1 MQKKEIKIEVNEFSG
16 ASELRPEIQ
25 DLVKEAI
32 EASKNAYTPYSK
44 FNVGSAVLLENGEIL
59 SGSNQENAAYPS
71 GLCAE
76 RVVMFYANAK
86 YPQSAIKA
94 IAIVANNSNS
104 LTDEPVPP
112 CGACRQSLL
121 ESEQRFNNQMEVY
134 LVGHK
139 KIQMVKSIADL
150 LPLTFTGDFL

>member
-1 MQKKEIKIEVNEFSG
+1 MQKKEIKIEVTEFAG
-16 ASELRPEIQ
+16 VSELRPEIQ
-25 DLVKEAI
+25 KLVKEAI
-32 EASKNAYTPYSK
+32 SASKDAYTPYSK
-44 FNVGSAVLLENGEIL
+44 FNVGSAVLLENGEII

-86 YPQSAIKA
+86 YPQAPIKA
-94 IAIVANNSNS
+94 IAIVAKNSNS
-104 LTDEPVPP
+104 ITDEPVPP
-112 CGACRQSLL
+112 CGACRQSLI
-121 ESEQRFNNQMEVY
+121 ESEQRFNNKMEVY